1 MNVSF
6 VSLGCDKNRVNTEQM
21 MALCLQAG
29 ITVQEDCP
37 GSDVVVINT
46 CGFID
51 SAKSEAIDT
60 ILSAAQLKEEG
71 QIGKILVTGCLSQRY
86 QADILEELPEI
97 DGIMGT
103 GCFGD
108 IVPALEQVMNGQ
120 ECRHFADI
128 NGPVEE
134 LPRVL
139 STPRHYAYLRIAEG
153 CSNRC
158 AYCVIPSLRGSY
170 RSRRMEDILAE
181 ARALAED
188 GVQECIVIAQ
198 DITRYGVDLYGERRL
213 PQLLRELCKLPFH
226 WVRLHYL
233 YPDNLS
239 DELIDT
245 IAGEEKICNYLDIPI
260 QHCNDAVLKAMRRRE
275 TKAGLEALFAR
286 LRDRIPGVVLR
297 TSLITGLPYED
308 EAAFEELC
316 GFLGEQ
322 KLQRVGAFAYSPEE
336 GTPAA
341 KMLNRVDTEE
351 AQRRAELVME
361 VQSQV
366 MDQFNDSRMGDTVEV
381 LCDGWDGQSM
391 SYVGRSYAESPGIDG
406 NIYFTSDQ
414 PVEAGDFVRVRITGA
429 MDGEL
434 TGERTEECTMPMN
447 TANKLTLARV
457 FLIPVFL
464 VIAYWGF
471 PGSRYVAL
479 AVYIVAC
486 LTDLLDGYIAR
497 HYNQV
502 SDFGKFADPLADKC
516 LVMAALCWF
525 VETGDMMG
533 WVLAAVLLREFAVSG
548 MRLIA
553 VEKGRV
559 IAAGWSGKVKTAST
573 MVCICLILFGIPHW
587 LNLVCQGVILVTT
600 VYSGVE
606 YFVKNWDVFSE
617 K

>member
-6 VSLGCDKNRVNTEQM
+6 ISLGCDKNRVNTEQM

-60 ILSAAQLKEEG
+60 ILSAAQLKDAGEI
-71 QIGKILVTGCLSQRY
+71 QKILVTGCLSQRY

-108 IVPALEQVMNGQ
+108 IVPALEQVMEGR

-158 AYCVIPSLRGSY
+158 AYCVIPSLRGNY

-188 GVQECIVIAQ
+188 GVRECIVIAQ

-286 LRDRIPGVVLR
+286 LRERIPGVVLR

-316 GFLGEQ
+316 DFLGEQ

-351 AQRRAELVME
+351 AKRRAELVME

-414 PVEAGDFVRVRITGA
+414 PVEAGDFVRERITGA

-434 TGERTEECTMPMN
+434 TGERTEE
-447 TANKLTLARV
+447 
-457 FLIPVFL
+457 
-464 VIAYWGF
+464 
-471 PGSRYVAL
+471 
-479 AVYIVAC
+479 
-486 LTDLLDGYIAR
+486 
-497 HYNQV
+497 
-502 SDFGKFADPLADKC
+502 
-516 LVMAALCWF
+516 
-525 VETGDMMG
+525 
-533 WVLAAVLLREFAVSG
+533 
-548 MRLIA
+548 
-553 VEKGRV
+553 
-559 IAAGWSGKVKTAST
+559 
-573 MVCICLILFGIPHW
+573 
-587 LNLVCQGVILVTT
+587 
-600 VYSGVE
+600 
-606 YFVKNWDVFSE
+606 
-617 K
+617 

>member
-6 VSLGCDKNRVNTEQM
+6 ISLGCDKNRVNTEQM

-29 ITVQEDCP
+29 HTVQEDCS

-60 ILSAAQLKEEG
+60 ILAAAELKAAGEV
-71 QIGKILVTGCLSQRY
+71 GKILVTGCLSQRY

-108 IVPALEQVMNGQ
+108 IVTALEQVVNGQ

-139 STPRHYAYLRIAEG
+139 STPRQYAYLRIAEG

-158 AYCVIPSLRGSY
+158 AYCVIPSLRGNY
-170 RSRRMEDILAE
+170 RSRRMEDILEE

-213 PQLLRELCKLPFH
+213 PELLRELCRLPFH

-245 IAGEEKICNYLDIPI
+245 IAGEAKICNYLDIPI
-260 QHCNDAVLKAMRRRE
+260 QHCNDTVLKAMRRRE
-275 TKAGLEALFAR
+275 TKAGLEELFR
-286 LRDRIPGVVLR
+286 RVRERIPGVVLR

-316 GFLGEQ
+316 DFLGAEAPAGGGLPLLSGGGDSGGQ
-322 KLQRVGAFAYSPEE
+322 NAEPGGHRGGPAPGGA
-336 GTPAA
+336 G
-341 KMLNRVDTEE
+341 NG
-351 AQRRAELVME
+351 
-361 VQSQV
+361 
-366 MDQFNDSRMGDTVEV
+366 DS
-381 LCDGWDGQSM
+381 
-391 SYVGRSYAESPGIDG
+391 
-406 NIYFTSDQ
+406 N
-414 PVEAGDFVRVRITGA
+414 TG
-429 MDGEL
+429 
-434 TGERTEECTMPMN
+434 
-447 TANKLTLARV
+447 
-457 FLIPVFL
+457 
-464 VIAYWGF
+464 
-471 PGSRYVAL
+471 
-479 AVYIVAC
+479 
-486 LTDLLDGYIAR
+486 
-497 HYNQV
+497 H
-502 SDFGKFADPLADKC
+502 
-516 LVMAALCWF
+516 
-525 VETGDMMG
+525 
-533 WVLAAVLLREFAVSG
+533 
-548 MRLIA
+548 
-553 VEKGRV
+553 GRV
-559 IAAGWSGKVKTAST
+559 QRQ
-573 MVCICLILFGIPHW
+573 PHGRHRGGAVRR
-587 LNLVCQGVILVTT
+587 L
-600 VYSGVE
+600 
-606 YFVKNWDVFSE
+606 
-617 K
+617 